1 MIVIFSYNRPDMLLR
16 VLRECPSGES
26 VVVLDDGSTYDPT
39 EHQQYCQ
46 YIRTQ
51 HWGKTGF
58 WQKWQYA
65 FDLCRISDDEYFTF
79 LADDMREINWDRIAR
94 IPDKLYAQNLMFERG
109 RYRDWTNLGGF
120 EVKFNG
126 ELHYSVGYVDCS
138 YATNRKTLEHIEWTQ
153 DEVTWEW
160 FCAGKYISSGVGHHQ
175 SWKYVH
181 KFVQMF
187 MPKTTIA
194 KHGNHESQMH
204 PEHRKK
210 VPLIVE

>member
-16 VLRECPSGES
+16 LLRECPSGES

-39 EHQQYCQ
+39 EHQRYCR

-65 FDLCRISDDEYFTF
+65 FDLCRLSDDEYFTF

-94 IPDKLYAQNLMFERG
+94 ISDKLYAQNLMFERG
-109 RYRDWTNLGGF
+109 RYRDWTGL
-120 EVKFNG
+120 VAQDTTFND
-126 ELHYSVGYVDCS
+126 EPYYTVGYVDCS

-160 FCAGKYISSGVGHHQ
+160 FRAGKYISSGVGHNQ

-181 KFVQMF
+181 KFVEMF

-210 VPLIVE
+210 IPLIVE